1 MTVVCCGENR
11 HSQLSGDPE
20 GKQPIVLAID
30 GFNVACIAAGWSQTV
45 IVDKAGGATALGN
58 DTSYMIGTSDR
69 GRLTSP
75 VKVALDDELFIWAHC
90 TQFETGYLTIN
101 GEVIVCSEKNP
112 GTPIHVSMPRPA
124 VFLSGSYAEL
134 CAIDNAGAVYMFL
147 FDPLE
152 PPIRHELMKPCYDV
166 ARGDGFA
173 IAIGVD
179 GTAFGNG
186 LLNDGQEEFA
196 RIPSLRT
203 EKILRCFAYFKHA
216 AVITTD
222 YRVLMWGS
230 NSKGQLGRGRKEYFN
245 DFGEVPALEN
255 QFVIDVALGYEHS
268 LFLTSTGA
276 VFGCGANKFGQ
287 LFSEKA
293 KRVYIPTKATQLAE
307 NVSNL
312 FCGDKFS
319 FALCD
324 AEQIVHPGMAA
335 MDINMPKNYT
345 RRTMNRDSAA
355 RTRDTRYSSRKST
368 SRSTRF

>member
-1 MTVVCCGENR
+1 MTVVCCGENG

-20 GKQPIVLAID
+20 GKQPIVLAFD

-45 IVDKAGGATALGN
+45 IVDKSGGASALGN
-58 DTSYMIGTSDR
+58 DSSYMIGTPTRAKFQEPTKIS
-69 GRLTSP
+69 
-75 VKVALDDELFIWAHC
+75 LDDELFIWAHC
-90 TQFETGYLTIN
+90 TQFETAYLTIN
-101 GEVIVCSEKNP
+101 GEIIICSEKNP
-112 GTPIHVSMPRPA
+112 GSPIRVSMPRPA
-124 VFLSGSYAEL
+124 VFLSGSHAEL

-152 PPIRHELMKPCYDV
+152 PPVRHELMKPCYDI

-173 IAIGVD
+173 IAIATD

-216 AVITTD
+216 AVITSD

-230 NSKGQLGRGRKEYFN
+230 NNKGQLGRGRKEYFS

-276 VFGCGANKFGQ
+276 VYGCGANKFGQ
-287 LFSEKA
+287 QFSEKT
-293 KRVYIPTKATQLAE
+293 KSVFIPAKATCLSE
-307 NVSNL
+307 NVANVFS
-312 FCGDKFS
+312 GDKFS

-324 AEQIVHPGMAA
+324 TEPIVHPGMAA
-335 MDINMPKNYT
+335 MDINPPKNYT
-345 RRTMNRDSAA
+345 RRNSIRDSAA

-368 SRSTRF
+368 SRSTRL